1 MATGTIPRSRVMLE
15 GVVIVFSILL
25 AFGIDAWWDRRQA
38 VELESTMVDAVV
50 AELERNAEELDR
62 MIERLDADLDRIDRF
77 LRTSE
82 SQALALSADSVSEWV
97 GALNGRASFNADLEA
112 TGMLLR
118 SPVLDSKDGL
128 ELRGRLGSWRNEV
141 EEAELLG
148 TQLDEAQIRVERL
161 LASYAVR
168 TGSSGLAE
176 VPEMVSRLGAP
187 GLSDIRADEALVAA
201 VIQKAEAQ
209 RIHRRFLVS
218 ARSSL
223 GDLLGDAAGLR
234 VR

>member
-1 MATGTIPRSRVMLE
+1 MADLSSLRKGLVE
-15 GVVIVFSILL
+15 AVVIVASVLL
-25 AFGIDAWWDRRQA
+25 AFWIDAWWDRRQA
-38 VELESTMVDAVV
+38 VELESTMIDAVV
-50 AELERNAEELDR
+50 DELERNAEGLDR
-62 MIERLDADLDRIDRF
+62 NIGRLDADLDRIDRF

-82 SQALALSADSVSEWV
+82 GQALTLSADTVAEWV

-118 SPVLDSKDGL
+118 SPVLDSRDGL

-148 TQLDEAQIRVERL
+148 NQLDEAQIRVERL

-168 TGSSGLAE
+168 TGSAGLSR
-176 VPEMVSRLGAP
+176 VDEMVSRLGAP
-187 GLSDIRADEALVAA
+187 GLSDIRSDEALVAA
-201 VIQKAEAQ
+201 VIHKAKAQ
-209 RIHRRFLVS
+209 SLHRAFLVS
-218 ARSSL
+218 VRRSL
-223 GDLLGDAAGLR
+223 EDLLGDSAGLR